1 VGLLSERLKSILRG
15 PRSPVEAGPPANGG
29 NAPVLVSRRARA
41 EVYPEVVETR
51 QSRGL
56 DQFFGSFR
64 DQAGLSILDLG
75 GARQENINFITSL
88 GHKFYS
94 EDFLRIFQETFG
106 EDIADQSNPGRIDY
120 FLRSSLEYPDE
131 QFDGVL
137 AWDTLEYMEPALLM
151 ATADRLFRI
160 VKPKGYLLAI
170 FHSAERKQ
178 MVPCYAFRIQDA
190 RTLQAIRHGE
200 RPASPRL
207 FNNRSLEKLFQK
219 FASVKLFLTRDNLR
233 EVIVRK

>member
-1 VGLLSERLKSILRG
+1 M
-15 PRSPVEAGPPANGG
+15 
-29 NAPVLVSRRARA
+29 
-41 EVYPEVVETR
+41 ETR
-51 QSRGL
+51 PSRGL

-64 DQAGLSILDLG
+64 DQTGLSILDLG
-75 GARQENINFITSL
+75 GAHQENVNFITSL

-120 FLRSSLEYPDE
+120 FLRRSLEYPDE

-137 AWDTLEYMEPALLM
+137 AWDALEYMEPALLV
-151 ATADRLFRI
+151 ATADRLLRI
-160 VKPKGYLLAI
+160 LKPKGYLLAI

-178 MVPCYAFRIQDA
+178 TVPCYSFRIQDL
-190 RTLQAIRHGE
+190 RTLQVSRHGQ
-200 RPASPRL
+200 RNASQQL

-219 FASVKLFLTRDNLR
+219 FESVKFFLARDSLR
-233 EVIVRK
+233 EVIARK

>member
-1 VGLLSERLKSILRG
+1 LLSERLKGFLRG
-15 PRSPVEAGPPANGG
+15 SRSAAEGPPAHGG
-29 NAPVLVSRRARA
+29 SALPFLSRPDRGEVL
-41 EVYPEVVETR
+41 ETR
-51 QSRGL
+51 PSRGL

-64 DQAGLSILDLG
+64 DQTGLSILDLG
-75 GARQENINFITSL
+75 GAHQENVNFITSL

-120 FLRSSLEYPDE
+120 FLRRSLEYPDE

-137 AWDTLEYMEPALLM
+137 AWDALEYMEPALLV
-151 ATADRLFRI
+151 ATADRLLRI
-160 VKPKGYLLAI
+160 LKPKGYLLAI

-178 MVPCYAFRIQDA
+178 MVPCYSFRIQDL
-190 RTLQAIRHGE
+190 RTLQVSRQGQ
-200 RPASPRL
+200 RNASQQL

-219 FASVKLFLTRDNLR
+219 FESVKFFLARDSLR
-233 EVIVRK
+233 EVIARK

>member
-1 VGLLSERLKSILRG
+1 VGLFSDRLRSFLRG
-15 PRSPVEAGPPANGG
+15 PGSSAEAGPPANGG
-29 NAPVLVSRRARA
+29 SAPRFVSGASGGA
-41 EVYPEVVETR
+41 AVEIR

-56 DQFFGSFR
+56 DQFFSSFR
-64 DQAGLSILDLG
+64 DQTGLSILDLG
-75 GARQENINFITSL
+75 GAHQENINFITSL

-106 EDIADQSNPGRIDY
+106 EDIADQSNSGRIDY
-120 FLRSSLEYPDE
+120 FLRRSLEYPDE

-137 AWDTLEYMEPALLM
+137 AWDALEYMEPALLL
-151 ATADRLFRI
+151 ATADRLLRI
-160 VKPKGYLLAI
+160 LKPKGYLLAI

-178 MVPCYAFRIQDA
+178 MVHCYSFRIQDP
-190 RTLQAIRHGE
+190 RTLHVARHGE
-200 RPASPRL
+200 RAAPQQL

-219 FASVKLFLTRDNLR
+219 FDSVKFFLARDSLR

>member
-1 VGLLSERLKSILRG
+1 LLSERLKSLLRG
-15 PRSPVEAGPPANGG
+15 PRSSTEAGPPANGG
-29 NAPVLVSRRARA
+29 SARLFASRPAREEAP
-41 EVYPEVVETR
+41 ETR

-64 DQAGLSILDLG
+64 DQTGLSILDLG

-120 FLRSSLEYPDE
+120 FLRRSLDYPDE
-131 QFDGVL
+131 HFDGVL
-137 AWDTLEYMEPALLM
+137 AWDALEYMEPALL
-151 ATADRLFRI
+151 ASTADRLFRI

-170 FHSAERKQ
+170 FHSAERQ
-178 MVPCYAFRIQDA
+178 RMVPCYTFRIQDP
-190 RTLQAIRHGE
+190 RTLQVGRHGE
-200 RPASPRL
+200 RAASRQL
-207 FNNRSLEKLFQK
+207 FNNRSLEKLFHK
-219 FASVKLFLTRDNLR
+219 FESVKFFLARDNLR
-233 EVIVRK
+233 EVIVRR

>member
-1 VGLLSERLKSILRG
+1 VGLLSDRLKSFLRG
-15 PRSPVEAGPPANGG
+15 PSSSGETGSPAYGG
-29 NAPVLVSRRARA
+29 SAPQLASRPGRG
-41 EVYPEVVETR
+41 ESVETR

-64 DQAGLSILDLG
+64 DQTGLSILDLG
-75 GARQENINFITSL
+75 GASQENINFITSL

-120 FLRSSLEYPDE
+120 FLRRSLEYPDE
-131 QFDGVL
+131 HFDGVL
-137 AWDTLEYMEPALLM
+137 AWDALEYMEPALLL
-151 ATADRLFRI
+151 ATADRLWRI
-160 VKPKGYLLAI
+160 VKPKGYLLAL
-170 FHSAERKQ
+170 FHSAERQ
-178 MVPCYAFRIQDA
+178 RIVPCYSFRIQDA
-190 RTLQAIRHGE
+190 RTLRVSRHGE
-200 RPASPRL
+200 RAGSQQL

-219 FASVKLFLTRDNLR
+219 FESVKFFLARDSLR

>member
-1 VGLLSERLKSILRG
+1 MGLLSERLKSFLRG
-15 PRSPVEAGPPANGG
+15 PRSSADGGSAGQWRDGAALCLQPARRE
-29 NAPVLVSRRARA
+29 VS
-41 EVYPEVVETR
+41 ETR

-88 GHKFYS
+88 GHKFHS
-94 EDFLRIFQETFG
+94 EDFLRIFEETFG

-120 FLRSSLEYPDE
+120 FLRRSLEYPDD

-137 AWDTLEYMEPALLM
+137 AWDALEYMEPALLA
-151 ATADRLFRI
+151 ATADRLLRI
-160 VKPKGYLLAI
+160 LKPKGYLLAI

-178 MVPCYAFRIQDA
+178 TVPCYSFRIQDP
-190 RTLQAIRHGE
+190 RTLQAE
-200 RPASPRL
+200 PARRARRL
-207 FNNRSLEKLFQK
+207 
-219 FASVKLFLTRDNLR
+219 AA
-233 EVIVRK
+233 IVQ

>member
-1 VGLLSERLKSILRG
+1 VGLLSERLKGFLRG
-15 PRSPVEAGPPANGG
+15 PGSSGQAGPPANGG
-29 NAPVLVSRRARA
+29 NSPRFVSRPGRG
-41 EVYPEVVETR
+41 EVSETR

-64 DQAGLSILDLG
+64 DQTGLSILDLG
-75 GARQENINFITSL
+75 GASQENINFITSL

-94 EDFLRIFQETFG
+94 EDFLRIYHETFG
-106 EDIADQSNPGRIDY
+106 EDIADQANPGRIDY
-120 FLRSSLEYPDE
+120 FLRRSLEYPDG

-137 AWDTLEYMEPALLM
+137 AWDALEYMGPALLA
-151 ATADRLFRI
+151 ATADRLLHI
-160 VKPKGYLLAI
+160 LKPKGYLLAI

-178 MVPCYAFRIQDA
+178 TVPCYSFRIQDP
-190 RTLQAIRHGE
+190 RTLHAILHGE
-200 RPASPRL
+200 RATSQQL

-219 FASVKLFLTRDNLR
+219 FESVKFFLTRDSLR